1 MTDDELN
8 IEIEQ
13 LKAELV
19 KLTEELAVRNDAMQV
34 LLDQRTYFLGEL
46 TNLAVEHKRILRE
59 LK

>member
-1 MTDDELN
+1 MTD
-8 IEIEQ
+8 
-13 LKAELV
+13 
-19 KLTEELAVRNDAMQV
+19 ELAVRNDAMQV

>member
-1 MTDDELN
+1 MTDELH

-46 TNLAVEHKRILRE
+46 TNLDVEHKRILRE